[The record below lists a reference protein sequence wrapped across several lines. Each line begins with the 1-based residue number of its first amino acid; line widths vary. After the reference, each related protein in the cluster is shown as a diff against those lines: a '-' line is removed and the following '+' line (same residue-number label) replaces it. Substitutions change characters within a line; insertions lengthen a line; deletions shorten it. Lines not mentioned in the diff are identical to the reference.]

1 MQVFTWGSQNLK
13 LLMIVLQCNIVRQ
26 MLCIL
31 EGLIP
36 LQQPEVTEDGLN
48 AGKEGADGNY

>member
-36 LQQPEVTEDGLN
+36 LQQPEEAEDGPN